1 MVAIDGDKSVAQDA
15 ATRLKIAGFSP
26 ELYDP
31 DVLTKLKGYPYNHGY
46 SETGHFFWGGGIH
59 ECVVFAPL

>member
-1 MVAIDGDKSVAQDA
+1 MMAIDGDKSVAQDT

-31 DVLTKLKGYPYNHGY
+31 DILTKLKGKHQNIYQ
-46 SETGHFFWGGGIH
+46 
-59 ECVVFAPL
+59 

>member
-1 MVAIDGDKSVAQDA
+1 MMAIDGDKSVAQDT

-31 DVLTKLKGYPYNHGY
+31 DILTKLKGNIKLIIITITSH
-46 SETGHFFWGGGIH
+46 
-59 ECVVFAPL
+59 